1 MINVQSLVGSMS
13 PQPFGTTK
21 IGQSTVDQPSA
32 DPNIAFGQYVHL
44 SHAQQPIDESAP
56 EKVGDQEKERQ
67 SESFEAIVHSD
78 TLLEQR
84 LEPKSH
90 DISTPS
96 SLKEETGVPLPSVQG
111 ASHSEASDLSEL
123 ARISEHLQKLNSEL
137 KNQSSSLPYA
147 NDSSAIVPSN
157 RLFTPEKVT
166 ASQRMINTSVNEGSF
181 DGNQRIQS
189 GSLQALVNSTA
200 KPVQVEGPTQ
210 TATSSIQP
218 TPLTAPTVVSNPQ
231 PVEVTHSSSSG
242 TLKTPA
248 SGTEWA
254 SMQIDT
260 KAGKWGEQM
269 MQVLHDRVTLQAQQ
283 NMQEAKIRLDPPE
296 LGKLDL
302 LVRVEGDRL
311 NVQINAN
318 AAATREAL
326 VQISERLRAE
336 LQQQNFVHVDVNVGS
351 DQRGGQQNH
360 NESQEEANTPIFSAR
375 ESSNGQ
381 HTFTAMSSEHWLNTQ
396 A

>member
-1 MINVQSLVGSMS
+1 MINVHSLLSSTPSQSSGV
-13 PQPFGTTK
+13 TK
-21 IGQSTVDQPSA
+21 IGQSTVSQPITEQSL
-32 DPNIAFGQYVHL
+32 AFGQYVQV
-44 SHAQQPIDESAP
+44 SNAQP
-56 EKVGDQEKERQ
+56 
-67 SESFEAIVHSD
+67 SFSQTD
-78 TLLEQR
+78 
-84 LEPKSH
+84 S
-90 DISTPS
+90 
-96 SLKEETGVPLPSVQG
+96 EETIEPTIEHQQESSEVVAHSIGLFGLPEAQGDGHANVHPLNGFGSSQPETQNMTG
-111 ASHSEASDLSEL
+111 LTPTSEA
-123 ARISEHLQKLNSEL
+123 LQKLATERNID
-137 KNQSSSLPYA
+137 SSSLPK
-147 NDSSAIVPSN
+147 VGTLTLEPKM
-157 RLFTPEKVT
+157 LTPHNVT
-166 ASQRMINTSVNEGSF
+166 ASRGSDQHSFKKEILSNNQQVQVN
-181 DGNQRIQS
+181 N
-189 GSLQALVNSTA
+189 LQTLSQASA
-200 KPVQVEGPTQ
+200 KPVSIENPTQ
-210 TATSSIQP
+210 IVSNNNPQSALVASTLISNAQPAELNHVSNVP
-218 TPLTAPTVVSNPQ
+218 TPRLQ
-231 PVEVTHSSSSG
+231 SG
-242 TLKTPA
+242 
-248 SGTEWA
+248 GTEWA

-351 DQRGGQQNH
+351 DQGGGQQNH

>member
-1 MINVQSLVGSMS
+1 MINVHSLLSSPPSQSSGV
-13 PQPFGTTK
+13 TK
-21 IGQSTVDQPSA
+21 IGQSTVSQPITEQSL
-32 DPNIAFGQYVHL
+32 AFGQYVQV
-44 SHAQQPIDESAP
+44 SNAQP
-56 EKVGDQEKERQ
+56 
-67 SESFEAIVHSD
+67 SFSQTD
-78 TLLEQR
+78 
-84 LEPKSH
+84 S
-90 DISTPS
+90 
-96 SLKEETGVPLPSVQG
+96 EETIEPTIEHQQESSEVVAHSIGLFGLPEAQGDGHANVHPLNGFGSSQPETQNMTG
-111 ASHSEASDLSEL
+111 LTPTSEA
-123 ARISEHLQKLNSEL
+123 LQKLATERNID
-137 KNQSSSLPYA
+137 SSSLPK
-147 NDSSAIVPSN
+147 VGTLTLEPKM
-157 RLFTPEKVT
+157 LTPHNVT
-166 ASQRMINTSVNEGSF
+166 ASHGSDQHSFKKEILSNNQQVQVN
-181 DGNQRIQS
+181 N
-189 GSLQALVNSTA
+189 LQTLSQASA
-200 KPVQVEGPTQ
+200 KPVSIENPTQ
-210 TATSSIQP
+210 IVSNNNPQSALVASTLISNAQPAELNHVSNVP
-218 TPLTAPTVVSNPQ
+218 TPKLQ
-231 PVEVTHSSSSG
+231 SG
-242 TLKTPA
+242 
-248 SGTEWA
+248 GTEWA

-351 DQRGGQQNH
+351 DQGGGQQNH

>member
-13 PQPFGTTK
+13 PQPFGATK
-21 IGQSTVDQPSA
+21 IGQSTVDQSSA
-32 DPNIAFGQYVHL
+32 DPDIAFGQYVQL
-44 SHAQQPIDESAP
+44 SNAQPNFSQTDSEETIEPAKEHQQES
-56 EKVGDQEKERQ
+56 
-67 SESFEAIVHSD
+67 SEVVVHSIGLFGHPEAQD
-78 TLLEQR
+78 DVHTNMQPLHVLSSSQPETQS
-84 LEPKSH
+84 LTGL
-90 DISTPS
+90 TPTS
-96 SLKEETGVPLPSVQG
+96 ET
-111 ASHSEASDLSEL
+111 
-123 ARISEHLQKLNSEL
+123 LQKVATERNID
-137 KNQSSSLPYA
+137 SSSLPKA
-147 NDSSAIVPSN
+147 GALTLEPKMNAPH
-157 RLFTPEKVT
+157 PVT
-166 ASQRMINTSVNEGSF
+166 ASLKSEQHSF
-181 DGNQRIQS
+181 KKEMLGNNQQVQISNLQALSQASSKPVSIENSAQIMPSNNPQSALVASPLITNPQSAELNHVSNIPVPKLQS
-189 GSLQALVNSTA
+189 GS
-200 KPVQVEGPTQ
+200 
-210 TATSSIQP
+210 
-218 TPLTAPTVVSNPQ
+218 
-231 PVEVTHSSSSG
+231 
-242 TLKTPA
+242 
-248 SGTEWA
+248 TEWA

-351 DQRGGQQNH
+351 DQGGGQQNH

>member
-1 MINVQSLVGSMS
+1 MINVHSLLSSTPSQSSGV
-13 PQPFGTTK
+13 TK
-21 IGQSTVDQPSA
+21 IGQSTVSQPITEQSL
-32 DPNIAFGQYVHL
+32 AFGQYVQV
-44 SHAQQPIDESAP
+44 SNAQP
-56 EKVGDQEKERQ
+56 
-67 SESFEAIVHSD
+67 SFSQTD
-78 TLLEQR
+78 
-84 LEPKSH
+84 S
-90 DISTPS
+90 
-96 SLKEETGVPLPSVQG
+96 EETIEPTIEHQQESSAVVAHSIGLFGLPEAQGDGHANVHPLNGFGSSQPETQNMTG
-111 ASHSEASDLSEL
+111 LTPTSEA
-123 ARISEHLQKLNSEL
+123 LQKLATERNID
-137 KNQSSSLPYA
+137 SSSLPK
-147 NDSSAIVPSN
+147 VGTLTLEPKM
-157 RLFTPEKVT
+157 LTPHNVT
-166 ASQRMINTSVNEGSF
+166 ASRGSDQHSFKKEILSNNQQVQVN
-181 DGNQRIQS
+181 N
-189 GSLQALVNSTA
+189 LQTLSQASA
-200 KPVQVEGPTQ
+200 KPVSIENPTQ
-210 TATSSIQP
+210 IVSNNNPQSALVASTLISNAQPAELNHVSNVP
-218 TPLTAPTVVSNPQ
+218 TPRLQ
-231 PVEVTHSSSSG
+231 SG
-242 TLKTPA
+242 
-248 SGTEWA
+248 GTEWA

-351 DQRGGQQNH
+351 DQGKGQQNQ
-360 NESQEEANTPIFSAR
+360 NESQEEAKATIFSSR

-381 HTFTAMSSEHWLNTQ
+381 QTFTAMSSEHWLNTQ

>member
-1 MINVQSLVGSMS
+1 MINVHSLLSSPPSQSSGV
-13 PQPFGTTK
+13 TK
-21 IGQSTVDQPSA
+21 IGQSTVSQPITEQSL
-32 DPNIAFGQYVHL
+32 AFGQYVQV
-44 SHAQQPIDESAP
+44 SNAQP
-56 EKVGDQEKERQ
+56 
-67 SESFEAIVHSD
+67 SFSQTD
-78 TLLEQR
+78 
-84 LEPKSH
+84 S
-90 DISTPS
+90 
-96 SLKEETGVPLPSVQG
+96 EETIEPTIEHQQESSEVVAHSIGLFGLPEAQRDGHANVHPLNGFGSSQPETQNMTG
-111 ASHSEASDLSEL
+111 LTPTSEA
-123 ARISEHLQKLNSEL
+123 LQKLATERNID
-137 KNQSSSLPYA
+137 SSSLPKVGTLTLEPKMLTPH
-147 NDSSAIVPSN
+147 NVTVSHKSN
-157 RLFTPEKVT
+157 QNSLKKEILNNNQQAQVNNLQTLSQ
-166 ASQRMINTSVNEGSF
+166 AS
-181 DGNQRIQS
+181 
-189 GSLQALVNSTA
+189 A
-200 KPVQVEGPTQ
+200 KPVSIENPTQ
-210 TATSSIQP
+210 IVSNNNPQSALVASTLISNAQPAELNHVSNVP
-218 TPLTAPTVVSNPQ
+218 TPKLQ
-231 PVEVTHSSSSG
+231 SG
-242 TLKTPA
+242 
-248 SGTEWA
+248 GTEWA

-351 DQRGGQQNH
+351 DQGGGQQNH

>member
-1 MINVQSLVGSMS
+1 
-13 PQPFGTTK
+13 
-21 IGQSTVDQPSA
+21 
-32 DPNIAFGQYVHL
+32 
-44 SHAQQPIDESAP
+44 
-56 EKVGDQEKERQ
+56 
-67 SESFEAIVHSD
+67 
-78 TLLEQR
+78 
-84 LEPKSH
+84 
-90 DISTPS
+90 
-96 SLKEETGVPLPSVQG
+96 
-111 ASHSEASDLSEL
+111 
-123 ARISEHLQKLNSEL
+123 
-137 KNQSSSLPYA
+137 
-147 NDSSAIVPSN
+147 
-157 RLFTPEKVT
+157 
-166 ASQRMINTSVNEGSF
+166 MINTSVNEGSF

-210 TATSSIQP
+210 IATSSIQP
-218 TPLTAPTVVSNPQ
+218 TPLTAPTVLSNPQ

-351 DQRGGQQNH
+351 DQGGGQQNH

>member
-1 MINVQSLVGSMS
+1 MINVHSLLSSPPSQSSGV
-13 PQPFGTTK
+13 TK
-21 IGQSTVDQPSA
+21 IGQSTVSQPITEQSL
-32 DPNIAFGQYVHL
+32 AFGQYVQV
-44 SHAQQPIDESAP
+44 SNAQP
-56 EKVGDQEKERQ
+56 
-67 SESFEAIVHSD
+67 SFSQTD
-78 TLLEQR
+78 
-84 LEPKSH
+84 S
-90 DISTPS
+90 
-96 SLKEETGVPLPSVQG
+96 EETIESTIEHQQESSEVVAHSIGLFGLPEAQGDGHANVHPLNGFGSSQPETQNMTG
-111 ASHSEASDLSEL
+111 LTPTSEA
-123 ARISEHLQKLNSEL
+123 LQKLATERNID
-137 KNQSSSLPYA
+137 SSSLPK
-147 NDSSAIVPSN
+147 VGTLTLEPKM
-157 RLFTPEKVT
+157 LTPHNVT
-166 ASQRMINTSVNEGSF
+166 VSHKSDQNSLKKEILNNNQQAQVNNLQTLSQAS
-181 DGNQRIQS
+181 
-189 GSLQALVNSTA
+189 A
-200 KPVQVEGPTQ
+200 KPVSIENPTQ
-210 TATSSIQP
+210 IVSNNNPQSALVASTLISNAQPAELNHVSNVP
-218 TPLTAPTVVSNPQ
+218 TPKLQ
-231 PVEVTHSSSSG
+231 SG
-242 TLKTPA
+242 
-248 SGTEWA
+248 GTEWA

-351 DQRGGQQNH
+351 DQGGGQQNH